1 MEYLRLREWKNKF
14 FSLPNI
20 PRNENYVKSLFKY
33 LEQKVTANNLM
44 EKNEIRLG
52 TNGFLQRDENNEWK
66 LTAISNKLLE
76 EKDEKI
82 LFLHFTR
89 TVNFFGEILYLLE
102 QKRLNIGMLLK
113 IANKKYG
120 IVNWKT
126 KAQVSLRLQWLKDL
140 GLITYSDFEN
150 LYAITKKGQNYL
162 KLIKD
167 EFEEITSDT
176 DYTDEYDD
184 LIKNVP
190 HWIFEI
196 ENKESDKIGYIPG
209 KNDVYLQTIIETLE
223 LIKTGRNEIA
233 SLRLIP
239 ILSEL
244 KETSLKQFI
253 KTLVN
258 LDLIKRISLTEYTLT
273 HFGEKVLVLDD
284 FQFVF
289 FLDKKNS
296 FVLEI
301 LHIVNEKPQTM
312 KEILAVSQGK
322 YSMIKVDISRRLK
335 FLEKADLIY
344 KIDYYT
350 YSITNLGK
358 AVIDNFNIQNIFQPV
373 DSPESKLL
381 EEDFITDSLEALL
394 IELRQAA
401 SDSTNP
407 KRFEKSVKDC
417 FTLIGFDCELLGNS
431 GETDVL
437 AQTKM
442 APASQYKLVID
453 AKSTSSP
460 SINESVIDFDTLK
473 DHRRKHNADYIIV
486 VAIKFTENRL
496 IDRAKNH
503 NVALIDVETL
513 SELLKNHHEV
523 PLGYQEYEKI
533 FSEGGL
539 VDLDTLTE
547 DRNHLIYQKEVIYK
561 VLEVLTEEIT
571 DEVTH
576 GVLTSRDIY
585 MVLKNNHDFNS
596 PPTIEQIDEVLKF
609 LSSPFIRGIE
619 KIKNG
624 YSARGSVNEISNI
637 LNFLSQ

>member
-82 LFLHFTR
+82 LFLYFTR